1 MKKSFF
7 ARLLASVIRTIG
19 AIIVIVTGTWLG
31 YCAWHW
37 QAWCPDNGE
46 GTFVVA
52 LMFAAA
58 IVALLIGIY
67 FLSPIFWIKAYKALD
82 RIIFCDEEYYLE
94 DEEEEWEEDERRR
107 VRRLRKKYLW

>member
-1 MKKSFF
+1 MRKKFF
-7 ARLLASVIRTIG
+7 ARLLASTIRTLGGIS
-19 AIIVIVTGTWLG
+19 VIVTGTWLG
-31 YCAWHW
+31 YWAWNW
-37 QAWCPDNGE
+37 QAWCPDNGK

-82 RIIFCDEEYYLE
+82 RMIFFDEEYYPE
-94 DEEEEWEEDERRR
+94 DEEEWEEDERRR